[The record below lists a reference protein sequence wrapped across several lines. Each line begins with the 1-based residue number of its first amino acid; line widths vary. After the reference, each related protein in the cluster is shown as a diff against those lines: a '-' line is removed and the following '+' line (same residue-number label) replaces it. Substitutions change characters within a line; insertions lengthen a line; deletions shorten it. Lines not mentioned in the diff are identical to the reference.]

1 MIPLYAGK
9 PTDITDGESESERMP
24 TDRLKA
30 VFDDVRGRW
39 RALERDWQ
47 SVAVGTAIVGAIAA
61 FEIPI
66 PW

>member
-1 MIPLYAGK
+1 
-9 PTDITDGESESERMP
+9 MP
-24 TDRLKA
+24 IDRLKA
-30 VFDDVRGRW
+30 DDDVRGRW